1 MTIPHPVA
9 GGTAGQGEPKL
20 IIIPVDNHRM
30 HRPDEDLVVDNR
42 YLDHVEAIQ
51 AAWLAKGW
59 TVVRLHY
66 CPMTEELGAPCISCD
81 AAGELLAAERENV
94 RRWVA

>member
-9 GGTAGQGEPKL
+9 GGAAGQGEPKL
-20 IIIPVDNHRM
+20 VIIPVDNHRM

-66 CPMTEELGAPCISCD
+66 CPMTEELGARPASPAMRPASCWRQS
-81 AAGELLAAERENV
+81 ERT
-94 RRWVA
+94 

>member
-9 GGTAGQGEPKL
+9 GATAGQGEPKL
-20 IIIPVDNHRM
+20 VIIPVDNHRM
-30 HRPDEDLVVDNR
+30 HWPDEDLVVDNR

-66 CPMTEELGAPCISCD
+66 CPMTEELGARPASPAMRPASCWRQS
-81 AAGELLAAERENV
+81 ERT
-94 RRWVA
+94 